1 MHNLS
6 IDASRFVAIIGAGTR
21 KTLLTP
27 PQHLKENTMTYN
39 AFAEWT
45 KVFGDFKTP
54 ALDVNQIV
62 AQYRRNTE
70 AGSTVIQIATA
81 ATQKIARRQ
90 AEALRS
96 NAEQALK
103 ASKDLVSNASPETAA
118 AKHAD
123 YAKNWLEYNVNSARE
138 IIEYGA
144 ECAQEVFE
152 VVNKHIS
159 EQVKEFSDAASSAA
173 HHSSKKKAA

>member
-1 MHNLS
+1 
-6 IDASRFVAIIGAGTR
+6 
-21 KTLLTP
+21 
-27 PQHLKENTMTYN
+27 MTYN

-54 ALDVNQIV
+54 AIDVNQIV
-62 AQYRRNTE
+62 SQYRRNTE
-70 AGSTVIQIATA
+70 AGSAVIQLATA

-96 NAEQALK
+96 NAEHALK
-103 ASKDLVSNASPETAA
+103 ASKELVSNSSPETAA
-118 AKHAD
+118 SKHAD
-123 YAKNWLEYNVNSARE
+123 FAKNWLEYNVNSTRE

-144 ECAQEVFE
+144 EYAQEVFE

-159 EQVKEFSDAASSAA
+159 EQVKEFSDAASSA
-173 HHSSKKKAA
+173 HHVSKKKAA

>member
-1 MHNLS
+1 
-6 IDASRFVAIIGAGTR
+6 
-21 KTLLTP
+21 
-27 PQHLKENTMTYN
+27 MTYN

-54 ALDVNQIV
+54 ALDVNQLV
-62 AQYRRNTE
+62 SQYRRNTE
-70 AGSTVIQIATA
+70 TGSAVIQIATA
-81 ATQKIARRQ
+81 VTQKIARRQ

-103 ASKDLVSNASPETAA
+103 ASKDLVSNSSPETAA
-118 AKHAD
+118 AKQAD

-144 ECAQEVFE
+144 EYAQEVFE

-159 EQVKEFSDAASSAA
+159 EQVKEFSDAASSVQPA
-173 HHSSKKKAA
+173 HKKKAA